1 MAMKFDTL
9 IIGGGLAGLT
19 CGIRLQK
26 SGVKCAIVSTGQSAL
41 HFSSGSFDLLNELAD
56 GTKVDS
62 PLAAVGKV
70 GANHPYAKLGDS
82 FAHYAREAKQQF
94 LDCGIEVNGDAGHNH
109 LRITPMG
116 TLKPTWL
123 TFSDFEPLSLANDMA
138 GKKVLAVNIAGFLD
152 FNTKFVADGF
162 EKYGAEC
169 RISSINLPELERL
182 RISPTEMRSTNI
194 ARVLEN
200 EKTLET
206 LIRALAAKISGFDI
220 VALPAVFGL
229 SSAAPVRKLK
239 ESLDIPAWLVPTM
252 PPSVPGIRAQQ
263 QLRRSFEELGG
274 VYMLGDTV
282 VKAGFKGNRVEAV
295 YSVNHGDISFVAENF
310 ILASGSYF
318 SNGLVARPDSI
329 VEPVFGSDV
338 DFTLGRDTWYDQS
351 FFNKQN
357 YMTFGVATDDK
368 LRIRIKGDVQQNLF
382 AIGSVL
388 GGSDTI
394 HEGCSA
400 GISMLTALYVADNL
414 ING

>member
-1 MAMKFDTL
+1 
-9 IIGGGLAGLT
+9 
-19 CGIRLQK
+19 
-26 SGVKCAIVSTGQSAL
+26 
-41 HFSSGSFDLLNELAD
+41 
-56 GTKVDS
+56 
-62 PLAAVGKV
+62 
-70 GANHPYAKLGDS
+70 
-82 FAHYAREAKQQF
+82 
-94 LDCGIEVNGDAGHNH
+94 
-109 LRITPMG
+109 MG

-123 TFSDFEPLSLANDMA
+123 TFSDFEPLSSANDMA

-200 EKTLET
+200 EKTLEA

-282 VKAGFKGNRVEAV
+282 VKAGFKGNRVEVV
-295 YSVNHGDISFVAENF
+295 YSVNHGDIPFVAENF

-318 SNGLVARPDSI
+318 SNGLVARPDSV

-338 DFTLGRDTWYDQS
+338 DFTPGRDSWYDRS

-382 AIGSVL
+382 AVGSVL

-394 HEGCSA
+394 HEGCGA